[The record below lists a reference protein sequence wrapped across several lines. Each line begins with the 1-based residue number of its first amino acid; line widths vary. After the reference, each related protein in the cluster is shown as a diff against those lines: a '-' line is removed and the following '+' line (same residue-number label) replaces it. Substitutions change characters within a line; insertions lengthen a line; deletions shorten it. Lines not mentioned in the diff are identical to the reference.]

1 MRWRS
6 RASSKLAKAQS
17 RKAKTLKAV
26 RHSSSSASGQRTE
39 WLTREL
45 HEAQEQQTATAEVL
59 KIISASRTELQPVLE
74 VVVRS
79 AARYCKADDVTLFEL
94 DGQDL
99 REAAHWGALPHGGGS
114 FRFPCT
120 RGTIAGRIV
129 LERKP
134 VHVIDLQAEAEDFPE
149 GSALARRLGHR
160 TIAGVPLLRGGW
172 RSEHSSFDVPK
183 LIRLRISR

>member
-1 MRWRS
+1 
-6 RASSKLAKAQS
+6 
-17 RKAKTLKAV
+17 
-26 RHSSSSASGQRTE
+26 
-39 WLTREL
+39 
-45 HEAQEQQTATAEVL
+45 
-59 KIISASRTELQPVLE
+59 RTELESVLE

-94 DGQDL
+94 YGQDL

-114 FRFPCT
+114 LRFPCT

-149 GSALARRLGHR
+149 GSALARQFGHR
-160 TIAGVPLLRGGW
+160 TIAGVPLLREGVVVGTLHHARFYALASPRRDRRLKSSRFHQPQTRPSAHSAWRRQIRGG
-172 RSEHSSFDVPK
+172 
-183 LIRLRISR
+183 LRPHR